1 MEVMPL
7 RHNLHLRA
15 LHFTGACCTSSL
27 ADDALTWKSCYYSI
41 LLLFLLLLLLL
52 FLSVIDFLLPRCLS
66 VAYLLQLQSSRH
78 DNTTTLLSSPLS
90 LSQTSLA
97 PNLRRVL
104 RLGFP

>member
-7 RHNLHLRA
+7 RHNLHRRA

-27 ADDALTWKSCYYSI
+27 ADDDALTWNSCYSSF

-66 VAYLLQLQSSRH
+66 VAYFLQRQNSRH
-78 DNTTTLLSSPLS
+78 DNTTTILSTPH
-90 LSQTSLA
+90 SQTRLA
-97 PNLRRVL
+97 PNVRRVL

>member
-7 RHNLHLRA
+7 GHNLHLRA

-27 ADDALTWKSCYYSI
+27 ADDALTWKSCYYSF
-41 LLLFLLLLLLL
+41 LLLFLLLLLL

-66 VAYLLQLQSSRH
+66 VAYLLQLQNSRH
-78 DNTTTLLSSPLS
+78 DNTTTILSSP

-104 RLGFP
+104 RLGFHD